1 MNTWFCFA
9 SYRLQKIL
17 LKRAGLWYHTGREMK
32 GRVALCAKCDA
43 MSAVRPTIMI
53 PMISVRSAARSTS
66 RPSPP
71 PSTWTVSGNTS
82 ESTTIDAN
90 GAVIR
95 VDGINERGHA
105 GSFVHEE
112 LHEEN
117 RERKRMGLSKG
128 TRRTAAAAPQPSVQ
142 RPASRQS
149 GRQSGKAQPAV
160 GKLIFWIFAAI
171 IGLNILSSL
180 VGLLLM
186 W

>member
-1 MNTWFCFA
+1 MRKVRCYECGKTYDYDTDDFCP
-9 SYRLQKIL
+9 
-17 LKRAGLWYHTGREMK
+17 
-32 GRVALCAKCDA
+32 KCGA
-43 MSAVRPTIMI
+43 FNQ
-53 PMISVRSAARSTS
+53 
-66 RPSPP
+66 PP
-71 PSTWTVSGNTS
+71 K
-82 ESTTIDAN
+82 STTIDAN

-112 LHEEN
+112 LHERTGN
-117 RERKRMGLSKG
+117 ASAWAFPRAPG
-128 TRRTAAAAPQPSVQ
+128 RTAAAASQPSAQ
-142 RPASRQS
+142 RPVFRQS
-149 GRQSGKAQPAV
+149 GRQDGKVQPAV

>member
-1 MNTWFCFA
+1 MRKVRCYECGKTYDYDTDDFCP
-9 SYRLQKIL
+9 
-17 LKRAGLWYHTGREMK
+17 
-32 GRVALCAKCDA
+32 KCGA
-43 MSAVRPTIMI
+43 FNQ
-53 PMISVRSAARSTS
+53 
-66 RPSPP
+66 PP
-71 PSTWTVSGNTS
+71 K
-82 ESTTIDAN
+82 STTIDAN

-128 TRRTAAAAPQPSVQ
+128 HPPDGGLRRHS
-142 RPASRQS
+142 RLCREPASRQS

>member
-1 MNTWFCFA
+1 MRKVRCYECGKTYNYDVDDFCPKCGAFN
-9 SYRLQKIL
+9 QP
-17 LKRAGLWYHTGREMK
+17 
-32 GRVALCAKCDA
+32 AK
-43 MSAVRPTIMI
+43 
-53 PMISVRSAARSTS
+53 STA
-66 RPSPP
+66 
-71 PSTWTVSGNTS
+71 
-82 ESTTIDAN
+82 IDAN
-90 GAVIR
+90 GTVIR

-128 TRRTAAAAPQPSVQ
+128 TRRTAPKAVPQPSTQ
-142 RPASRQS
+142 RPAPRQA
-149 GRQSGKAQPAV
+149 GRQSGKAQPSP
-160 GKLIFWIFAAI
+160 GKLIFWIFAVI